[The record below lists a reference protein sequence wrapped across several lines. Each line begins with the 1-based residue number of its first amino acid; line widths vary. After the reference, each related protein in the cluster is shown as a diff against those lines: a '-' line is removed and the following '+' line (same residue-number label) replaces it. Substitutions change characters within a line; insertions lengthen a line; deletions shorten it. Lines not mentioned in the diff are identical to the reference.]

1 MRKSS
6 ITLSREKCQSFTEL
20 LGQGREWIAE
30 VAAATVL
37 VALAATMGAKEKNI
51 VGGGN

>member
-1 MRKSS
+1 
-6 ITLSREKCQSFTEL
+6 L

-37 VALAATMGAKEKNI
+37 VGLAATMVAKEKNI